1 MGLKI
6 GLIVGCVA
14 LMMLFICVRT
24 IRGGVWGVATK
35 ALASVAFV
43 SAGIIALGVNGGGLG
58 GALIVIGLVFG
69 LVGDILLDLKVVYP
83 DNNDF
88 YLNCGM
94 LSFGL
99 GHIAFAFGLSLISSP
114 ESNLLKCILISL
126 AIAIVAATLIMLM
139 GKPMKLN
146 FGKFFFQSFGYA
158 IALVFMSAY
167 SIALSL
173 NLKIMFIAAVGF
185 VLFLLSDLVLSTQYF
200 GGKQDSKPLIVINHT
215 LYYLAQISIVAFL
228 LFL

>member
-43 SAGIIALGVNGGGLG
+43 SAGIIALGVNGGELG
-58 GALIVIGLVFG
+58 GAL
-69 LVGDILLDLKVVYP
+69 
-83 DNNDF
+83 DF

-99 GHIAFAFGLSLISSP
+99 GHIAFAFGISLLSSP

-200 GGKQDSKPLIVINHT
+200 GGKQNSKPLIVVNHA